1 MYDRISRLW
10 ELIVALIDSYD
21 GFGARGSPTSS
32 VNGDGN
38 RARAVKPREIAGVS
52 RFPEN
57 RTRLVAPAVERAG
70 GLALQREIAMAAV
83 RTR

>member
-32 VNGDGN
+32 VNDDGD
-38 RARAVKPREIAGVS
+38 RARAVKPREIVGVS

-57 RTRLVAPAVERAG
+57 RTRLVVAAVERAG
-70 GLALQREIAMAAV
+70 GLALRREIAMAAV